1 MNDIIYAGTIY
12 GLDANYYN
20 PESIEPGRGY
30 WVRATEDGEIGIGSP
45 PADAEFMVTINLDQF
60 PGETSWDLIGPEG
73 EVASEGG
80 YTNPGGV
87 IVWSTILDLN
97 GDYVWTIYDDWGDG
111 ICCSYGNGSYELQ
124 LNGEVIAT
132 GGNFGSSESVNFTVG
147 ARNYVSSLIT
157 TRLPD
162 GVELSLIHI

>member
-1 MNDIIYAGTIY
+1 MTFAGTHIYGLTIPVSEGWNIISGISSTLLVDDVYAHDIIYSGTVY

-20 PESIEPGRGY
+20 PESIEPGRGS

-97 GDYVWTIYDDWGDG
+97 
-111 ICCSYGNGSYELQ
+111 
-124 LNGEVIAT
+124 
-132 GGNFGSSESVNFTVG
+132 
-147 ARNYVSSLIT
+147 
-157 TRLPD
+157 P
-162 GVELSLIHI
+162 